1 MIDFKQIAID
11 ALGVAITATEEKL
24 TKLKDQLAQVQAASI
39 DPPGTTNPPPP
50 LMSADSAG
58 Q

>member
-1 MIDFKQIAID
+1 MIDLKQIAID

-24 TKLKDQLAQVQAASI
+24 TKLKDQLAQVQVEDAVS
-39 DPPGTTNPPPP
+39 NPPI
-50 LMSADSAG
+50 S